1 MGASP
6 GIHWRVGAAS
16 RINDDVRR
24 RAEDELTLLRRA
36 ERALDSGDEGAVDL
50 LVRLARSADSGG
62 DAWVFA
68 HRQLAE
74 IAAPNDP
81 WRAAILAR
89 RVVRARPDDAHGWA
103 LLGLACSLLGH
114 TRAATA
120 AYEDALARQPDNP
133 YYAHNLGHLYDVGL
147 NRFDDALRWLAR
159 AVALAP
165 DDPEIA
171 ASYAHALARAGR
183 VPEARRIMRHVAR
196 GGLAPHHEPLRK
208 WIEGGAAP
216 DTALKP
222 ARGTTRRR
230 S

>member
-1 MGASP
+1 M
-6 GIHWRVGAAS
+6 
-16 RINDDVRR
+16 RR
-24 RAEDELTLLRRA
+24 RADDEQALLSRA
-36 ERALDSGDEGAVDL
+36 EHADRSGDEVAVEL
-50 LVRLARSADSGG
+50 LVLLARSAAPDG
-62 DAWVFA
+62 DAWVYA

-74 IAAPNDP
+74 IAAPRDP

-103 LLGLACSLLGH
+103 LLALACSLLGH
-114 TRAATA
+114 TRTATS
-120 AYEDALARQPDNP
+120 AYENALARQPDNP

-147 NRFDDALRWLAR
+147 DRFDDALRWLAR

-183 VPEARRIMRHVAR
+183 VPEARRIIRHVAR
-196 GGLAPHHEPLRK
+196 GGLAPHHEPLRR
-208 WIEGGAAP
+208 WIEEGAGVEAP
-216 DTALKP
+216 RKP
-222 ARGTTRRR
+222 ARRTTREGRR